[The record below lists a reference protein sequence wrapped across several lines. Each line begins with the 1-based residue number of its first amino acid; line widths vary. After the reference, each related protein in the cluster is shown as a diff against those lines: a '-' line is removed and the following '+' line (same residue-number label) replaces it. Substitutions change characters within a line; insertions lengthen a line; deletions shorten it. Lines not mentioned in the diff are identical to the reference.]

1 MTVNI
6 IIWISSFVLLI
17 EQSKSKPNMD
27 WIYALDLIGTMVF
40 AISGV
45 LTAIYNKFDV
55 VGSLI
60 IGIVTA
66 VGGGTLRDM
75 LIGETPVG
83 WMKDMNYLWVIFI
96 ALIIAYVFRPYIK
109 RFRKGMF
116 LFDTIGIGLFTILGL
131 QKTLG
136 VGLSP
141 VIAVMM
147 GTVSAVFGGVIRDV
161 LTGVVPLIFRAEIY
175 ATACVVG
182 GVIFLLLESIFPQEF
197 INMMI
202 AMAVVFVIRF
212 FAVKKK
218 WSLNF

>member
-1 MTVNI
+1 
-6 IIWISSFVLLI
+6 
-17 EQSKSKPNMD
+17 MD
-27 WIYALDLIGTMVF
+27 WIYILDLTGTMVF

-45 LTAIYNKFDV
+45 LTAIYNKFDI

-66 VGGGTLRDM
+66 VGGGTLRDV

-83 WMKDMNYLWVIFI
+83 WMKDVNYVYVI
-96 ALIIAYVFRPYIK
+96 LIGLFVAYAFRPHITK
-109 RFRKGMF
+109 FRRGMF

-175 ATACVVG
+175 ASACLLG
-182 GVIFLLLESIFPQEF
+182 GISFLLFEAISTYQIL
-197 INMMI
+197 NT
-202 AMAVVFVIRF
+202 AVSMLIVFLIRF
-212 FAVKKK
+212 FAVKRK
-218 WSLNF
+218 WNIGA

>member
-1 MTVNI
+1 
-6 IIWISSFVLLI
+6 
-17 EQSKSKPNMD
+17 MD

-40 AISGV
+40 AVSGV
-45 LTAIYNKFDV
+45 LTAIHNKFDI

-60 IGIVTA
+60 IGLVTA
-66 VGGGTLRDM
+66 VGGGTLRDI

-83 WMKDMNYLWVIFI
+83 WMKDVNYLWVILI
-96 ALIIAYVFRPYIK
+96 AVILAYSFRPHIT

-141 VIAVMM
+141 IIAVMM

-175 ATACVVG
+175 ATACLAG
-182 GVIFLLLESIFPQEF
+182 GLIFLLLEQIFPQE
-197 INMMI
+197 IVNMVVS
-202 AMAVVFVIRF
+202 MAIVFVIRF

-218 WSLNF
+218 WSLNFNVK